1 MKFTTLSTTDL
12 KVSNICLGTMS
23 YGHQVNE
30 ADAHAQLDYAVGNQ
44 VNFIDT
50 AEMYP
55 VPSQADTYGE
65 TERIIGRWL
74 KKTGKRKEIVL
85 ASKVGGPNRYTHIR
99 TGDNRLDKANIE
111 AALDES
117 LKRLQTDVIDL
128 YQLHWPDRNV
138 NYFGQRGYVHADHE
152 QATPIEET
160 LEALAG
166 VVKAGKV
173 KYVGLSNET
182 SWGTLEFLRIAKEKN
197 LPRMVSVQN
206 PYNLLNRHYDINMAE
221 ISMRETIGLL
231 VYSPLGYG
239 VLGGRYLGGN
249 MPKGGRFT
257 LHPQFAPRYRTLQA
271 QKVAQLYADLA
282 KKHGLSLAQMSLA
295 FVNMQPF
302 VTSNI
307 IGASN
312 LDQLKEDIDT
322 GEMILSDDVLKG
334 IEEIHEQYPN
344 PVA

>member
-12 KVSNICLGTMS
+12 RISKICLGTMS
-23 YGHQVNE
+23 YGHQVAE
-30 ADAHAQLDYAVGNQ
+30 ADAHAQLDYAVGSGI
-44 VNFIDT
+44 NFIDT

-55 VPSQADTYGE
+55 IPSQADTYGE

-74 KKTGKRKEIVL
+74 KKTGKRNEIVL

-117 LKRLQTDVIDL
+117 LRRLQTDVIDL

-138 NYFGQRGYVHADHE
+138 NYFGERGYVHQEKE

-160 LEALAG
+160 LEALSAI
-166 VVKAGKV
+166 VKSGKV
-173 KYVGLSNET
+173 RYVGLSNET
-182 SWGTLEFLRIAKEKN
+182 PWGTLEFLRVAKEKN
-197 LPRMVSVQN
+197 LPRMISVQN
-206 PYNLLNRHYDINMAE
+206 PYNLLNRHYDISMAE
-221 ISMRETIGLL
+221 VSMRADIGLL
-231 VYSPLGYG
+231 AYSPLGYG

-249 MPKGGRFT
+249 IPKGGRFT
-257 LHPQFAPRYRTLQA
+257 LHPQFAARYRSPQV
-271 QKVAQLYADLA
+271 QKVTQLYADLA

-312 LDQLKEDIDT
+312 LDQLKEDIET
-322 GEMILSDDVLKG
+322 GDMVLSVDVLKG
-334 IEEIHEQYPN
+334 IEEIHEMYPN